1 MPETIIPSILRS
13 NLSPL
18 TLNALESNLP
28 KNTKQDHPL
37 LKRYKI
43 QIERGMKIAN
53 EINREARKQKIDF
66 TLKFLLSDEICTK
79 RLNKTDGLYE
89 GFAYAEVYKEKRNPT
104 STEFIVNLD
113 LTIMELM
120 DDDEVKGMIAH
131 ELGHTPDLQKHIERK
146 CDIESASLALIRKTN
161 EEFSSSHATILRTQ
175 IHNEMDKLTQ
185 EKGVHYINATRER
198 EFQCDDFSAI
208 FTGNRHAVISALEKL
223 YIYELKKLET
233 KTFTARTDSE
243 REAAAVRAENL
254 KYINA
259 PHAYPG
265 FGERI
270 LRQKSL
276 MRLLSTSP
284 EK

>member
-120 DDDEVKGMIAH
+120 DDDEVKGMTK
-131 ELGHTPDLQKHIERK
+131 LM
-146 CDIESASLALIRKTN
+146 SLVIRLICKNTLKEN
-161 EEFSSSHATILRTQ
+161 VILSQ
-175 IHNEMDKLTQ
+175 LHW
-185 EKGVHYINATRER
+185 H
-198 EFQCDDFSAI
+198 
-208 FTGNRHAVISALEKL
+208 
-223 YIYELKKLET
+223 
-233 KTFTARTDSE
+233 
-243 REAAAVRAENL
+243 
-254 KYINA
+254 
-259 PHAYPG
+259 
-265 FGERI
+265 
-270 LRQKSL
+270 
-276 MRLLSTSP
+276 
-284 EK
+284 

>member
-89 GFAYAEVYKEKRNPT
+89 GFANAEVYKEKRNPT

-120 DDDEVKGMIAH
+120 DDD
-131 ELGHTPDLQKHIERK
+131 
-146 CDIESASLALIRKTN
+146 
-161 EEFSSSHATILRTQ
+161 
-175 IHNEMDKLTQ
+175 
-185 EKGVHYINATRER
+185 
-198 EFQCDDFSAI
+198 
-208 FTGNRHAVISALEKL
+208 
-223 YIYELKKLET
+223 
-233 KTFTARTDSE
+233 
-243 REAAAVRAENL
+243 
-254 KYINA
+254 
-259 PHAYPG
+259 
-265 FGERI
+265 
-270 LRQKSL
+270 
-276 MRLLSTSP
+276 
-284 EK
+284 